1 MSRLAANS
9 TARDECKRQTER
21 CRESRQGHVS
31 GHARRGQYAVMD
43 VPGLA
48 YAGAVGRKKTGGQ
61 TGRKDDKPK
70 LPFSQTAERP

>member
-1 MSRLAANS
+1 
-9 TARDECKRQTER
+9 
-21 CRESRQGHVS
+21 
-31 GHARRGQYAVMD
+31 MD